1 MRGVLAGSGVVMVA
15 VIAVG
20 RGRLMVV
27 PYLVGKFSQ
36 PVRLQQQRGGGGG
49 GK

>member
-15 VIAVG
+15 VIVVG

-27 PYLVGKFSQ
+27 SYLVGKFSQ